1 MLKKSLIYLSCFA
14 LLACFASCNK
24 TEDGVY
30 NPSKKIH
37 KIYEVNENGE
47 ATLSQDWHWDGD
59 MLTSIDNYY
68 ALLTLTDHFTY
79 DDQSRLTR
87 IDNGSSHS
95 EFFYDGK
102 ELRTVIVYQDGD
114 QVGRYNFEYQGKKIS
129 VIKMEIDDDI
139 FDIFKNKGWSSNPL
153 QFLLPEVSQTLQP
166 VVKQYA
172 QDSKGSVNI
181 TMTLHW
187 DGHNVKTLDID
198 MDGLFGMKAIATT
211 ECTFDNKH
219 NPFKGFFS
227 LMSSGSNPMETAF
240 YNQNNLL
247 TSTTRIASMINSQ
260 QEISYEYEGNYPVK
274 VVTKTTYG
282 SSLLGDE
289 EVEIATKMYEYEQ

>member
-1 MLKKSLIYLSCFA
+1 MIMLKKSLIYLSCFA

-102 ELRTVIVYQDGD
+102 ELRTVIV
-114 QVGRYNFEYQGKKIS
+114 FE
-129 VIKMEIDDDI
+129 
-139 FDIFKNKGWSSNPL
+139 FDAA
-153 QFLLPEVSQTLQP
+153 QHAVEPEVLSRRLILERAVIVGDGFLVFFLPDPAQSPELVDAGDIGIEVDGLGAIALRPDEVVEVILGHAPVVPGLINIRFGRDGSVEMLDGEHIVLIIQSTSATHDQP
-166 VVKQYA
+166 VHIEL
-172 QDSKGSVNI
+172 S
-181 TMTLHW
+181 
-187 DGHNVKTLDID
+187 
-198 MDGLFGMKAIATT
+198 
-211 ECTFDNKH
+211 
-219 NPFKGFFS
+219 
-227 LMSSGSNPMETAF
+227 
-240 YNQNNLL
+240 
-247 TSTTRIASMINSQ
+247 
-260 QEISYEYEGNYPVK
+260 
-274 VVTKTTYG
+274 
-282 SSLLGDE
+282 
-289 EVEIATKMYEYEQ
+289 